1 MRASFLRMPALVL
14 VVLAAVAAS
23 GCATGGPR
31 GPGRSVAVTATG
43 HASVKPDL
51 GVATLGAEARA
62 ATLAYATDEV
72 ARRMTAVL
80 ARVKAL
86 GVQEADSSTVA
97 YSITPIAAPRR
108 TEEEPTRIV
117 AYHAMNLVRIKVRA
131 LDTLG
136 RVLDEAVAAGAN
148 AVRDVQF
155 ALAKPEEAEAQA
167 RADAVRQAT
176 AKAEQLAAAAGMRLG
191 RLTSLSEGREGGPGP
206 RPVAMSR
213 LAVGPG
219 PVEAGQLEVT
229 VTVEARWRL
238 AR

>member
-1 MRASFLRMPALVL
+1 ML
-14 VVLAAVAAS
+14 VVAVVMLVGAGVS
-23 GCATGGPR
+23 GRATGVAR
-31 GPGRSVAVTATG
+31 GPERGVAVTATG
-43 HASVKPDL
+43 RVSVKPDL
-51 GVATLGAEARA
+51 GIATLGAEARA

-86 GVQEADSSTVA
+86 GVQDADITTVA

-108 TEEEPTRIV
+108 TEEEPTRIL
-117 AYHAMNLVRIKVRA
+117 AYHAMNLVRVKVRA
-131 LDTLG
+131 IDSLG
-136 RVLDEAVAAGAN
+136 GVLDEAVGAGAN

-155 ALAKPEEAEAQA
+155 GLAGPAAAEARA

-176 AKAEQLAAAAGMRLG
+176 ARAEQLATAAGMRLAAWSGSARDTAAG
-191 RLTSLSEGREGGPGP
+191 RAPARAVQ
-206 RPVAMSR
+206 RM
-213 LAVGPG
+213 AVGPG

-229 VTVEARWRL
+229 VTVDARWRL